1 MFKGYGKEKDIQQFP
16 RIWSVLSVLKPTAF
30 LTWHYVKTHLSL
42 TPGKIQYH
50 LNDLGGKTFFF
61 NTSLLKEQLDI

>member
-30 LTWHYVKTHLSL
+30 LT
-42 TPGKIQYH
+42 
-50 LNDLGGKTFFF
+50 
-61 NTSLLKEQLDI
+61 